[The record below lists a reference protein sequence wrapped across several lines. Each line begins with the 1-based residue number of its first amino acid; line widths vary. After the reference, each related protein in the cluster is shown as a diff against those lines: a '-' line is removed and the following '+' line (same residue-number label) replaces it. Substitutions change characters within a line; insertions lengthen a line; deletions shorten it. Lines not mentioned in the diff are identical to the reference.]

1 MSSHLPAKH
10 IRDKYF
16 FSSLEEVRQR
26 ASEEL
31 EACAKDERRT
41 REYLHRTKLACSV
54 ILNRRVQKDMTL
66 RKAEKK
72 KMLSMSRPQSLP
84 ETVHGGG
91 THGDDEDLDMSSET
105 DEAGSGKIRLA
116 TLWGPPN
123 SLKKVCVCVCM
134 CVCLFVCVCVFVCV
148 FVCLCENILCD
159 TQTIA

>member
-41 REYLHRTKLACSV
+41 REYLHRTKVACSL

-66 RKAEKK
+66 RKVEKK
-72 KMLSMSRPQSLP
+72 KILSMPRPQSLP
-84 ETVHGGG
+84 ETIHGARA
-91 THGDDEDLDMSSET
+91 HEDEDLDMSSET
-105 DEAGSGKIRLA
+105 DESSGGKIRLA

-123 SLKKVCVCVCM
+123 TLKKV
-134 CVCLFVCVCVFVCV
+134 
-148 FVCLCENILCD
+148 
-159 TQTIA
+159 